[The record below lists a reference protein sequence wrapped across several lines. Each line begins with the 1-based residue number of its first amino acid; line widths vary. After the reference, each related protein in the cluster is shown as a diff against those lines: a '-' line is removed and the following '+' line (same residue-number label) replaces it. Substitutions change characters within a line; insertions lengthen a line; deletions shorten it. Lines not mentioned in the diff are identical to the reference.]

1 MGTHPIFESDFDC
14 LTEMAEQDKEAQL
27 KSYMDRLPPPTQ
39 AELEA
44 LASYA
49 STTGG
54 VVGLAGG
61 LGIGMFFIS
70 KVKSRGLGFLGAFTN
85 SVVGFTVGQTVGTKR
100 NFQSAMETGQFDAN
114 FPAGGL
120 KECLKASIT
129 GVPPDPDEMEQYLK
143 QPEKM
148 NISRQQYQQGVHLQ
162 PQPPQTG
169 NPPEMTPCPSATQ
182 APSLDSEKKYNKYGD
197 EIFDDKKS

>member
-1 MGTHPIFESDFDC
+1 
-14 LTEMAEQDKEAQL
+14 
-27 KSYMDRLPPPTQ
+27 
-39 AELEA
+39 
-44 LASYA
+44 
-49 STTGG
+49 
-54 VVGLAGG
+54 
-61 LGIGMFFIS
+61 MFFIS

-85 SVVGFTVGQTVGTKR
+85 SVVGFTVGQTYGTKR

-129 GVPPDPDEMEQYLK
+129 GVPPDPAEMEQYLK
-143 QPEKM
+143 QPEQM

-162 PQPPQTG
+162 PQPPQQ
-169 NPPEMTPCPSATQ
+169 PEMTPSSSPTQ
-182 APSLDSEKKYNKYGD
+182 SSLDNEKKYNKYGD

>member
-14 LTEMAEQDKEAQL
+14 LTEMDQDKEKQDKEKL
-27 KSYMDRLPPPTQ
+27 KSYMDRLPPPTK

-44 LASYA
+44 LASY
-49 STTGG
+49 SSITGG

-70 KVKSRGLGFLGAFTN
+70 KVKSRALGFLGAFTN
-85 SVVGFTVGQTVGTKR
+85 SVVGFTVGQTYGTKR

-114 FPAGGL
+114 FPAGGM

-143 QPEKM
+143 QPE
-148 NISRQQYQQGVHLQ
+148 Q
-162 PQPPQTG
+162 
-169 NPPEMTPCPSATQ
+169 PEMTTNSPPTQ
-182 APSLDSEKKYNKYGD
+182 TPSLDNEKKYNKYGD
-197 EIFDDKKS
+197 EIF

>member
-44 LASYA
+44 LASYS

-85 SVVGFTVGQTVGTKR
+85 SVVGFTVGQTYGTKR

-129 GVPPDPDEMEQYLK
+129 GVPPDPAEMEQYLK
-143 QPEKM
+143 QHEQM
-148 NISRQQYQQGVHLQ
+148 DISRQQYQQGVHLQ
-162 PQPPQTG
+162 PQPPQQ
-169 NPPEMTPCPSATQ
+169 PEMTPNSPPAQT
-182 APSLDSEKKYNKYGD
+182 PSLDNEKKYNKCGD
-197 EIFDDKKS
+197 EI

>member
-1 MGTHPIFESDFDC
+1 MGKAKKRNN
-14 LTEMAEQDKEAQL
+14 LEMVDQDKENQL
-27 KSYMDRLPPPTQ
+27 KSYMDRLPPPTP

-44 LASYA
+44 LASYS

-54 VVGLAGG
+54 VVGLA
-61 LGIGMFFIS
+61 
-70 KVKSRGLGFLGAFTN
+70 RGLGFLGAFTN
-85 SVVGFTVGQTVGTKR
+85 SVVGFTAGQTYGTKR

-114 FPAGGL
+114 FPAGGF

-129 GVPPDPDEMEQYLK
+129 GVPPDPAEMEQYLK
-143 QPEKM
+143 QPETM

-162 PQPPQTG
+162 PQSPQTG
-169 NPPEMTPCPSATQ
+169 NPPEMSPSPPATQ

>member
-1 MGTHPIFESDFDC
+1 
-14 LTEMAEQDKEAQL
+14 
-27 KSYMDRLPPPTQ
+27 
-39 AELEA
+39 
-44 LASYA
+44 
-49 STTGG
+49 
-54 VVGLAGG
+54 
-61 LGIGMFFIS
+61 MFFIS

-85 SVVGFTVGQTVGTKR
+85 SVVGFTVGQTYGTKR

-129 GVPPDPDEMEQYLK
+129 GVPPDPAEMEQYLQ

-162 PQPPQTG
+162 PPPPQTG
-169 NPPEMTPCPSATQ
+169 NPPEMTPSSPPPPPQ
-182 APSLDSEKKYNKYGD
+182 VPSLDNEKKYNKYGD

>member
-14 LTEMAEQDKEAQL
+14 LTEMVDQDKENQL
-27 KSYMDRLPPPTQ
+27 KSYMDRLPPPTP

-44 LASYA
+44 LASYS

-85 SVVGFTVGQTVGTKR
+85 SVVGFTAGQTYGTKLSISNGNR
-100 NFQSAMETGQFDAN
+100 PVRCELSSWWFQRMLE
-114 FPAGGL
+114 
-120 KECLKASIT
+120 SIH
-129 GVPPDPDEMEQYLK
+129 
-143 QPEKM
+143 
-148 NISRQQYQQGVHLQ
+148 NWS
-162 PQPPQTG
+162 
-169 NPPEMTPCPSATQ
+169 
-182 APSLDSEKKYNKYGD
+182 
-197 EIFDDKKS
+197 